1 MKTIKP
7 ILPTRITKIATKL
20 LFIVSTLAL
29 VGLRTSSKA
38 DLLPALAPDP
48 AVLADFD
55 LVQVPGPASATQTI
69 LLRFSNGIMNL
80 GAGVLHIVAYRDSA
94 SPSTVDRNNDTLPAF
109 QRITREDGSTY
120 DVPAGELIYHPEHHH
135 FHFQGAA
142 RYQLIDPDTLTT
154 LRESPKVSF
163 CLADVTYVDSTLP
176 GFRKVPIFNG
186 CIHDPYT
193 TFGEMGISIGWE
205 DIYDKALIGQA
216 LDVTDLM
223 NLPAKDY
230 ILQSTT
236 NPDGILHELN
246 TDHPASASVLV
257 RIGQGVPVKVG
268 QSRPGV

>member
-1 MKTIKP
+1 MKTMFA
-7 ILPTRITKIATKL
+7 RIRATPVTNL
-20 LFIVSTLAL
+20 VLTAL
-29 VGLRTSSKA
+29 VLSLSSLVTSVRAA
-38 DLLPALAPDP
+38 DLLPALAPNP

-55 LVQVPGPASATQTI
+55 LVQVPGPVSSTQTI

-94 SPSTVDRNNDTLPAF
+94 SPSTVDLNNDTLPAF
-109 QRITREDGSTY
+109 QRITRDDGTTY
-120 DVPAGELIYHPEHHH
+120 DVPAGELIYHSVHHH
-135 FHFQGAA
+135 FHFEGAA
-142 RYQLIDPDTLTT
+142 RYQLIDPDTLTVV
-154 LRESPKVSF
+154 RESPKVSF

-205 DIYDKALIGQA
+205 DIYDKSLVGQA
-216 LDVTDLM
+216 LDVTELM

-230 ILQSTT
+230 LLQSTT

-246 TDHPASASVLV
+246 AAQPASVSVSV